1 MLKPSPAKAT
11 TFSATVMGQ
20 KSLFLRIPIAGSK
33 GRDFFSAEM
42 FPKKNVILA
51 MHGFLKSDLWVL

>member
-11 TFSATVMGQ
+11 TFSTTVMWQ

-42 FPKKNVILA
+42 FLKKKRYFGHAWFFKI
-51 MHGFLKSDLWVL
+51 